1 MAKYDPKGYF
11 TGPGGWLY
19 YVYGGGVLVVW
30 SPTTRR
36 EVNTGLDAAASK
48 RVIAEL
54 AVSGRY
60 LGTDKA
66 AALLAVQGGTP
77 TATAGAGITGIT
89 SYLPTMPGFTSG
101 TPTTTTTPA
110 PLTDTGAKIT
120 DQPWFVPAVVGGLG
134 LLAVLAFAKP
144 AKTKAAPSSRY
155 AGLF

>member
-1 MAKYDPKGYF
+1 MQGYY

-30 SPTTRR
+30 SPTSRR
-36 EVNTGLDAAASK
+36 EINKGLDAAASA

-54 AVSGRY
+54 RASGRN

-66 AALLAVQGGTP
+66 AALRVVQGETP
-77 TATAGAGITGIT
+77 TAPSASAGLT

-101 TPTTTTTPA
+101 LPTTPA
-110 PLTDTGAKIT
+110 AGTDTGTKIT
-120 DQPWFVPAVVGGLG
+120 DQPWFIPAVVGGLG
-134 LLAVLAFAKP
+134 LLAVLAFAQPSK
-144 AKTKAAPSSRY
+144 AKAKAPSSRY